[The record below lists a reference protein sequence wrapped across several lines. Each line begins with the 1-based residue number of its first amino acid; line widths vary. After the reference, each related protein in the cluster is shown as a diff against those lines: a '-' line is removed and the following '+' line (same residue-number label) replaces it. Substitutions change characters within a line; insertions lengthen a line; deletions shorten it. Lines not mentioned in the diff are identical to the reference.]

1 MKNLPSAVQTRI
13 AQWPPAAQQAFETL
27 RGICHN
33 TATHHQLGP
42 LEESLKWGQPAW
54 RPVKPN
60 TGSTL
65 RVMWE
70 ETTPDL
76 LNLYVGCKTDL
87 AARMRE
93 IYPDL
98 PQNDDRRHIALRLS
112 DPLPVEALSHLASMT
127 LAYHQSK
134 AA

>member
-1 MKNLPSAVQTRI
+1 MDNLPSSVRTGI
-13 AQWPPAAQQAFETL
+13 ADWPKQAQQAFEKL
-27 RGICHN
+27 RVICHD
-33 TATHHQLGP
+33 TAARQHLGP

-54 RPVKPN
+54 RPVRPN

-65 RVMWE
+65 RVMWAE
-70 ETTPDL
+70 NAPDL
-76 LNLYVGCKTDL
+76 LNLYVDCKTDL
-87 AARMRE
+87 AARLRE

-98 PQNDDRRHIALRLS
+98 PQNDGRRHIALRLS
-112 DPLPVEALSHLASMT
+112 DPLPLDVLSHLAAMT